1 MAELANRVTGL
12 EYQVIIGVIP
22 LMSFDLE
29 SDSSD
34 EDIGAKLL
42 MSFLCNNVDECFFSL
57 KKMQKEVLSS
67 EKGEKLVGLESLRQQ
82 VHP

>member
-42 MSFLCNNVDECFFSL
+42 MSFLCNNVDECFFF
-57 KKMQKEVLSS
+57 KKNAEGGVEQREG
-67 EKGEKLVGLESLRQQ
+67 GEARR
-82 VHP
+82 P

>member
-42 MSFLCNNVDECFFSL
+42 MSFLCNNVDESVFFA
-57 KKMQKEVLSS
+57 KKKC
-67 EKGEKLVGLESLRQQ
+67 RRRC
-82 VHP
+82 

>member
-42 MSFLCNNVDECFFSL
+42 MSFLRNNVDGCFFL
-57 KKMQKEVLSS
+57 QKKC
-67 EKGEKLVGLESLRQQ
+67 RRRC
-82 VHP
+82 

>member
-34 EDIGAKLL
+34 EL
-42 MSFLCNNVDECFFSL
+42 
-57 KKMQKEVLSS
+57 
-67 EKGEKLVGLESLRQQ
+67 
-82 VHP
+82 

>member
-34 EDIGAKLL
+34 EDIGAELL
-42 MSFLCNNVDECFFSL
+42 MSFLCNNVDECFFC
-57 KKMQKEVLSS
+57 KKKC
-67 EKGEKLVGLESLRQQ
+67 RRRC
-82 VHP
+82 